1 MENALYHCQWTPLEG
16 TDLKGKNFYTFV
28 NGVLVFENAKVLIEP
43 IGQQLMFK
51 R

>member
-1 MENALYHCQWTPLEG
+1 MDTYGRNRFKRQ
-16 TDLKGKNFYTFV
+16 NFYTFV
-28 NGVLVFENAKVLIEP
+28 NGVLVFENGKVLIEP